1 MIGSTTVTGQAIE
14 LANQVSSSFV
24 SDTADGLVGLAF
36 SSINTVQPQ
45 QQSTF
50 FDNAQSSLNSP
61 LFAAYLPANADGAY
75 DFGETDSSHYSG
87 SITYTNV
94 DSSNGF
100 WEYPSTSYK
109 VGSKTYSQSG
119 YTAISDTGTTLLLM
133 GDSAVSNYYK
143 AVSSATYD
151 SNQGGYV
158 FDCSATLPS
167 LSVKIGNSY
176 ATVPGS
182 VLNFGSTGGNSCFGG
197 LQSVGSGQQNIYG
210 DVFFNANYGVFDA
223 SGPSFGFAPLA

>member
-1 MIGSTTVTGQAIE
+1 MTPT
-14 LANQVSSSFV
+14 
-24 SDTADGLVGLAF
+24 
-36 SSINTVQPQ
+36 

-50 FDNAQSSLNSP
+50 FDNAQSSLDSP

-75 DFGETDSSHYSG
+75 DFGSTDSSRYSG
-87 SITYTNV
+87 SITYTDV

-100 WEYPSTSYK
+100 WEYPSETYEVGGTS
-109 VGSKTYSQSG
+109 YSQSG

-133 GDSAVSNYYK
+133 GDSAVTNYYNQ
-143 AVSSATYD
+143 VSGATYD

-158 FDCSATLPS
+158 FDCSTTLPD
-167 LSVKIGNSY
+167 LSVAIGSNL
-176 ATVPGS
+176 ATVPGN
-182 VLNFGSTGGNSCFGG
+182 VLNFGTASGSSCFGG
-197 LQSVGSGQQNIYG
+197 LQSVGSGTQNIYG